1 MNRKKQRRAMR
12 ILWLCIAVIALC
24 VAGALA
30 LLLPVPESETVQIPG
45 PRGSIPATVQMPS
58 KLSRAGAVPVVVLC
72 HGFTGNRGGDGH
84 FAPLADDL
92 AEAGIATVRLDFA
105 GCGDSTEP
113 YTEYTLANM
122 AADVNAAITWMAQ
135 EYSADGPAALVGHS
149 MGGRLASLYP
159 EISARQGYAPVSAL
173 VLWSPA
179 NGTGLQGLEFLN
191 IEDFSQVEAVAGEA
205 KANGKAGTKWGV
217 EISGTFVEEMEQ
229 SDPNAALREAGLPV
243 LLTYS
248 GQDTVLSAN
257 TIAETEAA
265 VSSLPGSTVL
275 TEPFAEG
282 NHNYQNE
289 DAAVNAQL
297 DADLRSA
304 TTEFVS
310 AALR

>member
-1 MNRKKQRRAMR
+1 MNQKKQRRAMR

-30 LLLPVPESETVQIPG
+30 LLLPVPAAKTVQIPG
-45 PRGSIPATVQMPS
+45 DRGDIPATVQMPS
-58 KLSRAGAVPVVVLC
+58 GLSRAGEVPVVVLC
-72 HGFTGNRGGDGH
+72 HGFTGNREGDGH

-92 AEAGIATVRLDFA
+92 AQRGIATVRLDFA

-122 AADVNAAITWMAQ
+122 AADVNAAITWMQQ
-135 EYSADGPAALVGHS
+135 EYGADGPVALVGHS

-159 EISARQGYAPVSAL
+159 QISARQGYAPVSAL

-191 IEDFSQVEAVAGEA
+191 IEDFTQVEAQAAEA
-205 KANGKAGTKWGV
+205 KANGQVGTKWGV
-217 EISGTFVEEMEQ
+217 EISAAFVEEMEQ

-265 VSSLPGSTVL
+265 VASLPGSTVL
-275 TEPFAEG
+275 TEPFAQG

-289 DAAVNAQL
+289 DETVNAQL
-297 DADLRSA
+297 DADLRTA
-304 TTEFVS
+304 TADFLS